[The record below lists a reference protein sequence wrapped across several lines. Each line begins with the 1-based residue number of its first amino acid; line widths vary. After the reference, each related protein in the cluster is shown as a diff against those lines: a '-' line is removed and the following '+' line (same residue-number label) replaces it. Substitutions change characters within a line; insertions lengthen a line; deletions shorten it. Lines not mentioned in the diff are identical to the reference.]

1 MLDFRILTFLTVCE
15 TMHFTRAA
23 ELLHITQPAVSH
35 QIHALEEQYGA
46 ALFSYEGKKLL
57 LTDAGKLLRETA
69 LTMRHDADLL
79 KARIKHLCNGQSSL
93 SFGATLTV
101 GEFAMPSLLAQYLQN
116 HPKVQIQM
124 QVADTEQLLAKLDR
138 GEIDFAIV
146 EGAFPRNSYECLL
159 FTKERFVPVCGRHY
173 VFQHSVHTIQ
183 DLLGERLLVRESGSG
198 TRHILE
204 HYLESY
210 NLSIQDFA
218 LQAEISNI
226 AALKNLAAFNCG
238 ITFLYQVA
246 AWEELAA
253 GILREIPLEN
263 FDIQHDFSFI
273 WRKNSCYGEDYKKVF
288 EEFHRLFVGNTQT
301 VRE

>member
-1 MLDFRILTFLTVCE
+1 M
-15 TMHFTRAA
+15 
-23 ELLHITQPAVSH
+23 
-35 QIHALEEQYGA
+35 
-46 ALFSYEGKKLL
+46 K
-57 LTDAGKLLRETA
+57 ETA

-79 KARIKHLCNGQSSL
+79 KARIKHLCDGQVSL

-116 HPKVQIQM
+116 HPTVQIQM

-288 EEFHRLFVGNTQT
+288 EEFHRLFVGNTR
-301 VRE
+301 VNP